1 MIIRPFQVKNV
12 SYTEVYTVSGSSQPQ
27 LKNFLKAKFP
37 CKRLKPMEKQEVLSV
52 EFRILK
58 QNMEEMKIGKLIT
71 K

>member
-1 MIIRPFQVKNV
+1 
-12 SYTEVYTVSGSSQPQ
+12 
-27 LKNFLKAKFP
+27 
-37 CKRLKPMEKQEVLSV
+37 MEKQEVLSV